1 MGVTVPAKENNDAFL
16 RIQTVLEDAGLRVPY
31 QFAADLERGFL
42 LMEDFGDS
50 LLLSQLSATTVD
62 AHYTRALEVI
72 TRISTIASDQS
83 APRFDEARITEEL
96 GVFPEWFLQQLL
108 GFDEAQ
114 LAALQQL
121 LISGDVIFAWGYGL
135 VFFGVLG
142 LLTARLSGRW
152 QRVGAV
158 IMWAPLLASLFD
170 VFEDIGLHRMV
181 TTVAEGGTGI
191 LPAVVLLT
199 TISASLKYLFLAVVA
214 PAYGVAGA
222 VKAFK
227 TDRRLRSIGLYVF
240 VALVAYSMMQK
251 PFSEIPACF

>member
-1 MGVTVPAKENNDAFL
+1 MHQLINSSAFSRICLIAILGGFAIFGFAIGVLMSPPTEIIGMDRL
-16 RIQTVLEDAGLRVPY
+16 SELTCLQMAGTP
-31 QFAADLERGFL
+31 D
-42 LMEDFGDS
+42 
-50 LLLSQLSATTVD
+50 
-62 AHYTRALEVI
+62 RAV
-72 TRISTIASDQS
+72 A
-83 APRFDEARITEEL
+83 
-96 GVFPEWFLQQLL
+96 VLL

-121 LISGDVIFAWGYGL
+121 LVPGDIIFAWGYGL

-240 VALVAYSMMQK
+240 VVLVAFSMMQK